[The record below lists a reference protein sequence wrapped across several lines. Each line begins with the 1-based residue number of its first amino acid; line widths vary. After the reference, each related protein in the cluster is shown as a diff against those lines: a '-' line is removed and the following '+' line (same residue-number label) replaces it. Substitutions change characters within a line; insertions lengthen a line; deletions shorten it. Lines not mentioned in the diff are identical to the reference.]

1 MHKIH
6 QRQATKTVLEKTAR
20 TAAMF
25 LIVVILLIAAML
37 PIVATLLTAA
47 MLPIVA
53 TLLTAA
59 MLQTADNTV
68 VNYCMMK

>member
-37 PIVATLLTAA
+37 PIVAILLTA
-47 MLPIVA
+47 V
-53 TLLTAA
+53 

>member
-20 TAAMF
+20 TAAM
-25 LIVVILLIAAML
+25 L

-53 TLLTAA
+53 ILLTAV